1 MAQADEVFKKI
12 ADTIAGK
19 LEMGV
24 RPWAKPWTSRPGAI
38 AMPHNIEG
46 RAYRGANVFWLW
58 LEQEARGYAEP
69 IWLTYKQAEAKGG
82 NVIKGERGTK
92 VFFWSRTKRKDKA
105 TGEER
110 DSFFAKAYTVFNI
123 AQCEGIELPKVEAPA
138 DRPELARIA
147 AADALMAATGADI
160 RYGGHRAFYAPS
172 VDRIQLPAFEDF
184 VSVDGF
190 YSTAFH
196 ELGHWTG
203 ADHRLKRVFGRE
215 FGDDAYAFEE
225 LVAELTSAFVCASQG
240 FASIERDDHAEYI
253 GCWIKRIKSNPKAF
267 IQACSKAQ
275 AAAEFI
281 LNAKADA
288 GEAEPSGEALDV
300 AMAA

>member
-1 MAQADEVFKKI
+1 MAQADEVFQKI

-58 LEQEARGYAEP
+58 MEQEAKGYVEP
-69 IWLTYKQAEAKGG
+69 VWLTFKQAKAKGG
-82 NVIKGERGTK
+82 SVRLGEKGTA
-92 VFFWSRTKRKDKA
+92 VFFWSRTKRKDKE
-105 TGEER
+105 TGKET

-123 AQCEGIELPKVEAPA
+123 AQCDGIELPAVETAA
-138 DRPELARIA
+138 ARPELERIA
-147 AADALMAATGADI
+147 AADALMTATGADI
-160 RYGGHRAFYAPS
+160 RYGGSKAFYAPS
-172 VDRIQLPAFEDF
+172 VDRVQLPAFEDF

-215 FGDDAYAFEE
+215 FGDEAYAFEE
-225 LVAELTSAFVCASQG
+225 LVAELTAAFVCASQG
-240 FASIERDDHAEYI
+240 FASVEREDHASYI
-253 GCWIKRIKSNPKAF
+253 GSWAKRIRSNPKAF

-275 AAAEFI
+275 AAAEYI

-288 GEAEPSGEALDV
+288 VAAEPTGEALDV